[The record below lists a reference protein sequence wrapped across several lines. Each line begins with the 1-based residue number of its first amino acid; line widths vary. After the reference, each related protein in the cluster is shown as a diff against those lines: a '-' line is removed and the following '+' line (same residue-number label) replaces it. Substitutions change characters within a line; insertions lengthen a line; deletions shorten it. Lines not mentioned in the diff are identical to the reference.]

1 MSSIFSIAALLTGS
15 ALLLLAGG
23 LHGLLLPLRGLSEGF
38 SDSSLGL
45 LGAGWAAGYMIGCLV
60 VPVIVK
66 RVGHTR
72 SFGVLCS
79 LAGITLLLNLLL
91 MHPLAWIILRALSG
105 FCFAGAAMIV
115 ESWLNER
122 ATSNTRG
129 RIFGIYT
136 MINLGA
142 TTVGQMLL
150 TVGDPT
156 GFVFFIIGSIIYS
169 LALLPTAL
177 STAAS
182 PAPLTQARLDPKKLW
197 KNSPI
202 AVVGIFLVGISNGA
216 FGTLGAVY
224 GRRIGLEVSDV
235 AIMMSLAL
243 LSGALIQLPVG
254 YASDRLDRRIVLI
267 AMAMAAMALGFCLT
281 LFGGINP
288 VATIAMVA
296 AFGGMIFSMQPVIV
310 AHASD
315 HAEPGEFLK
324 TSGGLLLIY
333 GIGTM
338 VGPVAAAPL
347 MTATSPSALF
357 QITAAAH
364 LTIIVFAVWRMT
376 QRAAV
381 DADERTDFVPSLAT
395 GRYNTPET
403 STMDPRYDEELEDQ
417 ADSDDEAYH
426 DPAVDEV
433 RPEAPE
439 ADPDGLN
446 ADAGK
451 KI

>member
-1 MSSIFSIAALLTGS
+1 MTTVFSIAALLAGS

-23 LHGLLLPLRGLSEGF
+23 LHGLLLPLRGLQEGF
-38 SDSSLGL
+38 SDSALGL

-60 VPVIVK
+60 TPLIVK

-79 LAGITLLLNLLL
+79 LAGITLLLNLLF
-91 MHPLAWIILRALSG
+91 MDPAAWIVLRSFSG

-122 ATSNTRG
+122 ATSQSRG
-129 RIFGIYT
+129 RIFGLYT

-142 TTVGQMLL
+142 TTCGQMLL
-150 TVGDPT
+150 TLGEPS
-156 GFVFFIIGSIIYS
+156 GFAFFVIGSIIYS

-182 PAPLTQARLDPKKLW
+182 PQPLTQARLDPRKLW

-202 AVVGIFLVGISNGA
+202 AVVAIFLVGVSNGA

-224 GRRIGLEVSDV
+224 GRRIGLEVSDIAV
-235 AIMMSLAL
+235 MMSLAL
-243 LSGALIQLPVG
+243 LAGAAIQLPVG
-254 YASDRLDRRIVLI
+254 FASDRLDRRLVLI
-267 AMAMAAMALGFCLT
+267 VMALLAMGLGFGLT
-281 LFGGINP
+281 LFGGISAL
-288 VATIAMVA
+288 ATISMIA
-296 AFGGMIFSMQPVIV
+296 AFGGMIYSMQPVIV

-315 HAEPGEFLK
+315 HAEPGDFLK

-333 GIGTM
+333 GTGTM

-347 MTATSPSALF
+347 MSATSPSALF

-364 LTIIVFAVWRMT
+364 LMIIIFAVWRMT
-376 QRAAV
+376 QRVAV
-381 DADERTDFVPSLAT
+381 DAADRTDFVPSFAT

-403 STMDPRYDEELEDQ
+403 SALDPRFDEEMREEQTGDED
-417 ADSDDEAYH
+417 YH
-426 DPAVDEV
+426 DTAADEV
-433 RPEAPE
+433 RALQ
-439 ADPDGLN
+439 ADDEPTSPN
-446 ADAGK
+446 AER
-451 KI
+451 